1 MSATPAM
8 GIDIGGTKIAGA
20 LVGAD
25 GTITHREQVETP
37 EDDTTAILDATAELI
52 ATIEDAAGDR
62 VDAVGMACAA
72 FVDRSTGRVWFAP
85 NLPWRDLDVAAEVGR
100 RVGREVL
107 VDNDANAAAWGEY
120 RHGAGRDCRD
130 MLLVTVG
137 TGVGGGCIVDDRLVR
152 GAHGIGGEI
161 GHITVD
167 PQGPRC
173 GCGNDGCLEVF
184 ASGTALERT
193 ARELIASTDP
203 KGAGLRERCGGDPE
217 ALTGRDVTDLAR
229 AGDAG
234 AVALFTDL
242 GTHLGEGLASVC
254 AVLDPALVVI
264 GGGVADTGSLL
275 LDPAEEAFAAHLI
288 GRGHRPSPRVVVAE
302 LGNDAGL
309 VGAATLAREVLA

>member
-52 ATIEDAAGDR
+52 ATLEDAAGDR

-72 FVDRSTGRVWFAP
+72 FVDGSTGRVWFAP

-100 RVGREVL
+100 RAGREVL

-184 ASGTALERT
+184 ASGTALERI
-193 ARELIASTDP
+193 ARELVASDAA
-203 KGAGLRERCGGDPE
+203 KGAGLRSRCGGDPE
-217 ALTGRDVTDLAR
+217 ALTGQDVTELAR
-229 AGDAG
+229 AGDEG
-234 AVALFTDL
+234 AVALFAEL
-242 GTHLGEGLASVC
+242 GTRLGEGLASVC
-254 AVLDPALVVI
+254 AVVDPALVVI
-264 GGGVADTGSLL
+264 GGGVADAGPLL
-275 LDPAEEAFAAHLI
+275 LDPVTEAFAAHLI
-288 GRGHRPSPRVVVAE
+288 GRGHRPSPRVVSAE

-309 VGAATLAREVLA
+309 VGVAALAREGAS